1 MNVLNEISFYI
12 LLPVVVLFI
21 CPRICRT
28 VLFVHSS
35 SALKEVTK
43 TEGGTSRVVTGWC
56 QKWYV

>member
-43 TEGGTSRVVTGWC
+43 TEGGTSRVVTG
-56 QKWYV
+56 